1 MSLKTCS
8 RKKRGNNRHRRY
20 RGNLRRLDM
29 GTYVK
34 AANTS
39 EIKTGSML
47 KVNVQGQEIILAKVG
62 DNYFAIDN
70 RCPHMGADLS
80 EGNLEGLIITC
91 PRHGSQ
97 FDITDGHNVRW
108 MKGSGLM
115 STALKAFSSA
125 KPVKSYKVKVEGDTV
140 MIEI

>member
-1 MSLKTCS
+1 
-8 RKKRGNNRHRRY
+8 
-20 RGNLRRLDM
+20 M

-39 EIKTGSML
+39 EIENGSKK

-62 DNYFAIDN
+62 GNYYAIDN
-70 RCPHMGADLS
+70 RCPHMGAELS
-80 EGNLEGLIITC
+80 EGKLEGLVITC

-115 STALKAFSSA
+115 SAALKAISSS
-125 KPVKSYKVKVEGDTV
+125 KPVKSYKVKVEGDSV
-140 MIEI
+140 MVEL